1 MRTRTKIVCTI
12 GPAVNSY
19 ESIKKLIDA
28 GMNVARINFSHGT
41 HEEHAKVIAL
51 LKKAREEKKVPLS
64 IMLDT
69 KGPEIRLGN
78 LKEPSFEV
86 KRKQKLQLVKDDIL
100 GSEEAVSITPPS
112 VIDDLEKGMK
122 VLIDDGYIYSKV
134 IEVNKK
140 GVVIEIENSGLIR
153 PHKGVNIPHEEVNL
167 PAMTER
173 DIADISFGCQQDIDI
188 LAASF
193 IRSYEHVLEIKKLL
207 HKNNSSKILVFSK
220 IESALGVKNFDS
232 ILQASDGIMIA
243 RGDLGV
249 ELPLTHVP
257 KLQKMMIRKCYRV
270 FKPVVTAT
278 QMLESMIQS
287 PRPTRAEV
295 SDVAN
300 AIYDSTSA
308 VMLSGETAV
317 GKYPI
322 ETIQIMKK
330 TIEETEK
337 DFNFEQFF
345 YTDIATKVFQDISS
359 SVAIAAVKIAYSARG
374 KAILVFTNSGSTA
387 RAIARFRPKVPII
400 ALTSNA
406 KTYHQLGSN
415 WGVIPIL
422 HNVKDVKEGFK
433 VASCYA
439 LKKGLVEY
447 GDLVVVSAGTPFG
460 ISGTTNT
467 LVVESIGN
475 VLVRGAPSKGNSVF
489 GKVCLIP
496 AFDKNKKY
504 DCKKAL
510 IVISS
515 CDEIMK
521 PVFKNALGVILQ
533 NHPEDKESEK
543 QAKALCE
550 EYKIPLLRR
559 ADFACSILK
568 DGQEVTL
575 DSTKGLIFLGNE
587 SMNKSDLLK
596 SCKS

>member
-19 ESIKKLIDA
+19 ELIKKLIDA

-41 HEEHAKVIAL
+41 HDEHAKVIAL
-51 LKKAREEKKVPLS
+51 LKKARAEKKVPLS

-78 LKEPSFEV
+78 LKEPFFEV
-86 KRKQKLQLVKDDIL
+86 KRKQKLQLVKEDVL
-100 GSEEAVSITPPS
+100 GSEDGVSISPPS
-112 VIDDLEKGMK
+112 VLDDLEKGMK

-140 GVVIEIENSGLIR
+140 GVVIEIENPGLIR

-173 DIADISFGCQQDIDI
+173 DIADISFGCEQDIDI

-207 HKNNSSKILVFSK
+207 HKNNSSNILVFSK

-374 KAILVFTNSGSTA
+374 KAILVFTNSGTTA

-400 ALTSNA
+400 AVTSNE
-406 KTYHQLGSN
+406 KTFYQLGSN
-415 WGVIPIL
+415 WGVVPIL
-422 HNVKDVKEGFK
+422 HQVKDVKEGFK
-433 VASCYA
+433 VASCFA
-439 LKKGLVEY
+439 LEKGLVEY

-467 LVVESIGN
+467 LVVESVGD
-475 VLVRGAPSKGNSVF
+475 VLVRGAPSKGDSVF

-504 DCKKAL
+504 DCKQAL

-515 CDEIMK
+515 CDEIMR
-521 PVFKNALGVILQ
+521 PLFKNALGVILQ

-543 QAKALCE
+543 RAKALCE

-559 ADFACSILK
+559 ADSACKILK

-575 DSTKGLIFLGNE
+575 DSSKGLVFLGNE
-587 SMNKSDLLK
+587 SLNKTDLLN
-596 SCKS
+596 SCKF

>member
-41 HEEHAKVIAL
+41 HDEHANVIAL
-51 LKKAREEKKVPLS
+51 LKKARAEKKVPLS

-86 KRKQKLQLVKDDIL
+86 KRKQKLQLVKEDIL
-100 GSEEAVSITPPS
+100 GSEDGVSISPPS
-112 VIDDLEKGMK
+112 VLDDLEKGMK

-140 GVVIEIENSGLIR
+140 GVVIEIENPGLIR

-167 PAMTER
+167 PAMTDR
-173 DIADISFGCQQDIDI
+173 DIADISFGCEQDIDI

-207 HKNNSSKILVFSK
+207 HKNNSSNILVFSK

-257 KLQKMMIRKCYRV
+257 RLQKMMIRKCYRV

-322 ETIQIMKK
+322 ETLQIMKK

-374 KAILVFTNSGSTA
+374 KAILVFTNSGTTA

-400 ALTSNA
+400 AVTSNE
-406 KTYHQLGSN
+406 KTFYQLGSN
-415 WGVIPIL
+415 WGVVPIL
-422 HNVKDVKEGFK
+422 HQVKDVKEGFK
-433 VASCYA
+433 VASCFA
-439 LKKGLVEY
+439 LEKGLVEY

-467 LVVESIGN
+467 LVVESVGD
-475 VLVRGAPSKGNSVF
+475 VLVRGAPSKGDSVF

-504 DCKKAL
+504 DCKQAL

-515 CDEIMK
+515 CDEIMR
-521 PVFKNALGVILQ
+521 PLFKNALGVILQ

-543 QAKALCE
+543 RAKALCE

-559 ADFACSILK
+559 ADSACKILK

-575 DSTKGLIFLGNE
+575 DSSKGLVFLGNE
-587 SMNKSDLLK
+587 SLNKTDLLN
-596 SCKS
+596 SCKF